1 MGVDNERL
9 CVATKILN
17 LKAIP
22 SAGNGLGNAKGL
34 CVATKILNLKA
45 IPSRL
50 ERVQE
55 RGAAV
60 RCNKNTKSESY
71 SQYFKK

>member
-1 MGVDNERL
+1 ML

-22 SAGNGLGNAKGL
+22 SENFDIEN
-34 CVATKILNLKA
+34 IF
-45 IPSRL
+45 
-50 ERVQE
+50 E
-55 RGAAV
+55 AV

-71 SQYFKK
+71 SQ

>member
-1 MGVDNERL
+1 MRIAIIGEL

-22 SAGNGLGNAKGL
+22 SGSGRLGGR
-34 CVATKILNLKA
+34 T
-45 IPSRL
+45 
-50 ERVQE
+50 E
-55 RGAAV
+55 AV

-71 SQYFKK
+71 SQYGLGGTNTAWGCALQQKY